1 MDLEYLSTHT
11 EFFRGL
17 STGQIEYALD
27 FYRAQR
33 RSYQRGECFVHIGDR
48 LSSFGLVLS
57 GIVQVSMTDLNG
69 NRMIMSSV
77 SAGGT
82 FGESLSFLDVS
93 ASPIYIS
100 AEADCD
106 LLWLS
111 TENLRR
117 FPTNETDHLLMQRFS
132 AMLAA
137 RALSMNDRIQILSK
151 KTLRGKLIT
160 FFSQQIKRRGS
171 TAFEIS
177 MDRGAMAD
185 YLGTDR
191 SALSRELS
199 AMRSEGML
207 TFHKKRFELLHAH
220 VFEE

>member
-1 MDLEYLSTHT
+1 MDLDWLSART
-11 EFFRGL
+11 ELFHGL
-17 STGQIEYALD
+17 SAAQIEYALS
-27 FYRAQR
+27 FFRFQR
-33 RSYQRGECFVHIGDR
+33 RSYQRGECFVRVGDR

-69 NRMIMSSV
+69 NRMIMANI
-77 SAGGT
+77 SAGDT
-82 FGESLSFLDVS
+82 FGESLSFLGVT
-93 ASPIYIS
+93 ASPIHAS
-100 AEADCD
+100 AEADCEI
-106 LLWLS
+106 LWLS

-117 FPTNETDHLLMQRFS
+117 IPTSETDHLLSQRFV
-132 AMLAA
+132 AMLAT
-137 RALSMNDRIQILSK
+137 RTLNMNDRIQILSK

-199 AMRSEGML
+199 AMRDDGL
-207 TFHKKRFELLHAH
+207 LNFRKNHFELLHAH
-220 VFEE
+220 AFED